1 MKKRLL
7 TVLLT
12 MLMTTTM
19 TAQQFNE
26 VQYTPEKTTFTL
38 FAPQQAKSVKVRL
51 YKEGQGGKAL
61 KTIKMVY
68 QNGRWQAEVKGD
80 MKGRFYTFDM
90 GRGECPGVF
99 AKAVGVNGQR
109 GAIITLGNT
118 DPENWHNDQRPV
130 TKSPADLV
138 VYELHHRDF
147 SIARPEAKHPGK
159 FLALTEPWAIEHL
172 KALGVNA
179 IHILPSYDYGSVDE
193 TRLNQPQYNWGY
205 DPVNYNVPEG
215 SYSTDPYRPEVRI
228 REFKQMVQAL
238 HKAGIRVILDVVY
251 NHTYDIEHSNFQR
264 TYPV

>member
-1 MKKRLL
+1 M
-7 TVLLT
+7 TVLLL

-19 TAQQFNE
+19 MAQQFNE

-51 YKEGQGGKAL
+51 YKDGQGGKAL
-61 KTIKMVY
+61 KTIKMAY
-68 QNGRWQAEVKGD
+68 QDGRWRAEVKGD
-80 MKGRFYTFDM
+80 LKGRFYTFDM

-109 GAIITLGNT
+109 GAIITLGDTNP
-118 DPENWHNDQRPV
+118 DQWCNDQRPI

-147 SIARPEAKHPGK
+147 SIARQDARYPGK

-172 KALGVNA
+172 KSLGVNA

-215 SYSTDPYRPEVRI
+215 GYSTDPYRPEVRI
-228 REFKQMVQAL
+228 REFKEMVQAL
-238 HKAGIRVILDVVY
+238 HKADIRVILDVVY
-251 NHTYDIEHSNFQR
+251 NQR
-264 TYPV
+264 FGLWQ